1 MTGRPGEPYCAG
13 VLTLSD
19 KGSRG
24 EREDTSGPLLQEMLQ
39 GAGFTVAA
47 YEVIP
52 DQEELIVTTLEQW
65 SDALHLDLIVTTGG
79 TGVAPTDRTP
89 EATRRVIAT
98 EVPGLAEAM
107 RQASLAKTVQAVWSR
122 GIAGIRG
129 TCQPMPSDMI
139 PFSYR
144 PSLSIIRS
152 LACTWTMRPPNS
164 RMNRSGSIICH
175 TRWLGS
181 KFIPTP
187 SPQLSKMRR
196 QIFGE

>member
-65 SDALHLDLIVTTGG
+65 SDALHLDLIGELTFTEMMLLHYTGRLPDKG
-79 TGVAPTDRTP
+79 Q
-89 EATRRVIAT
+89 TRV
-98 EVPGLAEAM
+98 LD
-107 RQASLAKTVQAVWSR
+107 AV
-122 GIAGIRG
+122 
-129 TCQPMPSDMI
+129 
-139 PFSYR
+139 
-144 PSLSIIRS
+144 LVV
-152 LACTWTMRPPNS
+152 
-164 RMNRSGSIICH
+164 
-175 TRWLGS
+175 
-181 KFIPTP
+181 
-187 SPQLSKMRR
+187 
-196 QIFGE
+196 

>member
-1 MTGRPGEPYCAG
+1 MTGRPGEPYRAG

-24 EREDTSGPLLQEMLQ
+24 EREDTSGRLLQEMLQ

-107 RQASLAKTVQAVWSR
+107 RQASLKKTVQAVWSR

-129 TCQPMPSDMI
+129 TCLIVNLPGSRKAARENLEAVLPALAHGIDKLQGGQADCGQPD
-139 PFSYR
+139 
-144 PSLSIIRS
+144 
-152 LACTWTMRPPNS
+152 
-164 RMNRSGSIICH
+164 
-175 TRWLGS
+175 
-181 KFIPTP
+181 
-187 SPQLSKMRR
+187 
-196 QIFGE
+196 

>member
-24 EREDTSGPLLQEMLQ
+24 EREDPSGPLLQEMLQ

-107 RQASLAKTVQAVWSR
+107 RQASLKKTVQAVWSR

-129 TCQPMPSDMI
+129 TCLIVNLPGSRKAARENLEAVLPALAHGIDKLQGGQADCGQPD
-139 PFSYR
+139 
-144 PSLSIIRS
+144 
-152 LACTWTMRPPNS
+152 
-164 RMNRSGSIICH
+164 
-175 TRWLGS
+175 
-181 KFIPTP
+181 
-187 SPQLSKMRR
+187 
-196 QIFGE
+196 